1 MSKKVEEVV
10 EFSEENSDFFGE
22 QGNEV
27 VENSLDLQLQI
38 INPEA
43 KRRGHPIL
51 IRDIRNSNLN
61 DLEKTLVVRFLDL
74 STLYA
79 FKKDKEGNLLYPELV
94 KFFEFK
100 AYEIANISLGH
111 KMAGL
116 RRINTQE
123 TIQKYEGLS
132 EAKNKSIA
140 DTLRWGK
147 KGGN

>member
-1 MSKKVEEVV
+1 MSKKVEEVT

-27 VENSLDLQLQI
+27 VENNLDLQLQV

-61 DLEKTLVVRFLDL
+61 DLEKVLVSRFLDL
-74 STLYA
+74 SIIYSG
-79 FKKDKEGNLLYPELV
+79 FKDKNGNLLYPEIV
-94 KFFEFK
+94 KFFEYK
-100 AYEIANISLGH
+100 AYAIANISLGH

-116 RRINTQE
+116 KRINTQE
-123 TIQKYEGLS
+123 TIQKYEGLPS
-132 EAKNKSIA
+132 ESK
-140 DTLRWGK
+140 T
-147 KGGN
+147 KGNFLENFKWRGN